1 MSKFAVASLSITHRI
16 VHLGYNVVHIPHCCF
31 KKGCW
36 KKGQKCMWQSWK
48 VTGYQWK
55 MYKTKQFIKSTMSHS
70 YRGIFCDFPEI
81 LRSSNCDLKTT
92 YNFSFWG
99 CCMHLS
105 GFFPQQPF
113 TVTPQYKVHVQ
124 VRHTHK
130 ICWHKNAG
138 SMKFSFL
145 EIHEH

>member
-48 VTGYQWK
+48 VTGYQCK
-55 MYKTKQFIKSTMSHS
+55 MYKLKQFIKSTMLSHPYS
-70 YRGIFCDFPEI
+70 GIFCDFPEI

-92 YNFSFWG
+92 NNFSFWG

-105 GFFPQQPF
+105 GFFPNNLLQLHHNTRYMF
-113 TVTPQYKVHVQ
+113 RSGT
-124 VRHTHK
+124 HTK
-130 ICWHKNAG
+130 YADTEMQDQWSLA
-138 SMKFSFL
+138 S
-145 EIHEH
+145 